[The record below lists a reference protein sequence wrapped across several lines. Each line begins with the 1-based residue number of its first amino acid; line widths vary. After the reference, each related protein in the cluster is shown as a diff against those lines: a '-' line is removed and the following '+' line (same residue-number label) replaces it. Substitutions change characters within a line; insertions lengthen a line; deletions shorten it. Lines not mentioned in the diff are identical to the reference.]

1 MKVYSALRSYWGS
14 GPQGS
19 VARRAWPVKEDE
31 GQVPSPIVQVEGAE
45 LYCIFQAAAQ
55 SQFAGSCSRSL
66 QAAVE
71 SQCS

>member
-1 MKVYSALRSYWGS
+1 M
-14 GPQGS
+14 
-19 VARRAWPVKEDE
+19 KEDE

-55 SQFAGSCSRSL
+55 SQFAGSCTRSL

-71 SQCS
+71 SQRS